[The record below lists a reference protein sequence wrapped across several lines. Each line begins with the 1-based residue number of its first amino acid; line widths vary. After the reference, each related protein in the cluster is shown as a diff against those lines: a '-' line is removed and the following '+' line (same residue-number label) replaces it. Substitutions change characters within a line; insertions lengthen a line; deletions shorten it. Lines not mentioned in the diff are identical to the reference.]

1 MGGDKAASVERIVHE
16 LLAHRHEKHER
27 MRLLRELV
35 RSGEQVPDEL
45 LEAALRKL
53 MERIPE

>member
-1 MGGDKAASVERIVHE
+1 MAGDKAASVERIVQE
-16 LLAHRHEKHER
+16 LLAHRHEKPER

-35 RSGEQVPDEL
+35 RSGEDVPDAL